1 MPTLSPLVSL
11 SDWNGPPVTSCMLS
25 LAWRTVLYVSDT
37 QPNADNL
44 QDWLSGNEWRDRM
57 NLLYDI

>member
-1 MPTLSPLVSL
+1 MPTLGPLVRL
-11 SDWNGPPVTSCMLS
+11 SNWSGPAVTSCMLS
-25 LAWRTVLYVSDT
+25 LAWRTVMHISDT

-44 QDWLSGNEWRDRM
+44 KDWLSGNEWRDRM